1 MLQQARAGGNKPETT
16 PSKWNTI
23 KQVLFQERLYRE
35 KSSKAEMQTE
45 NYFYNFSFFKLIPL
59 PKIL

>member
-1 MLQQARAGGNKPETT
+1 MLQQARAGGNKPEAT

-35 KSSKAEMQTE
+35 KSSKAEM
-45 NYFYNFSFFKLIPL
+45 
-59 PKIL
+59 